1 MRTTRPEQRSHADRE
16 APDPVTAG
24 GVPAGRSRTKLAVI
38 AWQVGLPVLGV
49 LVTVLVWQWVTWYFE
64 IRPLILPSPLE
75 VARSL
80 RQNWSSTLAHD
91 SWVTTFETLAGF
103 GFGAAGGLLGAGI
116 LSSSSALER
125 ATLPM
130 VIALNSIPKVAVMP
144 LLVVWFGFGHAPK
157 IAMAATICFFPV
169 MIATMAGL
177 NSTPADLSEL
187 VRSLSASRW
196 QHYRKVRIPWA
207 LPQIFVGLKL
217 GMVLALIGAVV
228 AELHRPGEGLGS
240 VIQIATA
247 TGNMALSFAAI
258 VLLMVI
264 SIALFYGIVL
274 LERWLLPWSRETS
287 SVKI

>member
-1 MRTTRPEQRSHADRE
+1 MRTTDQRRSADRSG
-16 APDPVTAG
+16 PTADSG
-24 GVPAGRSRTKLAVI
+24 ANPARRRLQFSII

-49 LVTVLVWQWVTWYFE
+49 VVTVVAWQWVTWYFE
-64 IRPLILPSPLE
+64 IRPLIMPSPLAVGE
-75 VARSL
+75 AL
-80 RQNWSSTLAHD
+80 RDNWSSTLAYD
-91 SWVTTFETLAGF
+91 SWVTVFETVGGF
-103 GFGAAGGLLGAGI
+103 AFGAVGGLLGAGI

-130 VIALNSIPKVAVMP
+130 VIALNSIPKVAIAP

-157 IAMAATICFFPV
+157 VAMAATICFFPV
-169 MIATMAGL
+169 MLATMAGL

-228 AELHRPGEGLGS
+228 AEIHRPGDGLGS
-240 VIQIATA
+240 VILTATA

-264 SIALFYGIVL
+264 SIVLFYSIVL
-274 LERWLLPWSRETS
+274 VERWLLPWSRETS